1 MRLRRGLML
10 GAAVALGVVVARRT
24 RQSVRADRNLEVA
37 KLGSRVGT
45 DWAAHRARRVFASA
59 ERRDQLD
66 TEFELRSAEQV
77 ASVLG
82 NMKGALMKL
91 GQMASFVDESVP
103 APIREALA
111 QLQQDAPP
119 MSAELAAQ
127 VVEEELGRQPDKV
140 FAEWDPVPIAAAS
153 IGQVHRA
160 MTHDNVAVAVK
171 VQYPGVGDAIRA
183 DLDNTDLLTTM
194 AGTFFAG
201 FDAKPFIAEL
211 RDRLLEEL
219 DYRREAAN
227 QQLFVDFYAGHP
239 FISIPRVIPELSAD
253 RVLVTELADGVRFAE
268 LDGWSQAERDLAG
281 EAIFRF
287 VFRGLY
293 HMHAFN
299 GDPHPG
305 NYLFCPGGRVTFLD
319 FGLVKRFTPSEITMF
334 ERMAKALVLERDV
347 PKYQSVLEEA
357 HVLKPGLPMSE
368 DRIVDYFGYFY
379 EPVMEDRV
387 WTFTTDY
394 ASKAVGRLMPV
405 PGSEFPEMRNFGNLP
420 PAFVLIQRINLGMSA
435 VLAHLDATANWRR
448 IGEEVW
454 PFTNGPASTELGR
467 QEAAWRA
474 TRQ

>member
-1 MRLRRGLML
+1 MVTKRALAG
-10 GAAVALGVVVARRT
+10 GVVGVALGAWLSSRRPA
-24 RQSVRADRNLEVA
+24 SVRRQRNVDVA
-37 KLGSRVGT
+37 KLGSRVGA

-59 ERRDQLD
+59 ERREQLD

-77 ASVLG
+77 VAALG

-91 GQMASFVDESVP
+91 GQMASYVDESVP

-127 VVEEELGRQPDKV
+127 VIEEELRRQPDKI

-160 MTHDNVAVAVK
+160 ITHDDVAVAVK
-171 VQYPGVGDAIRA
+171 VQYPGVDEAIRA
-183 DLDNTDLLTTM
+183 DLDNSAALTNFASM
-194 AGTFFAG
+194 AFPG
-201 FDAKPFIAEL
+201 FDAEPFIAEL
-211 RDRLLEEL
+211 RSRLLEEL
-219 DYRREAAN
+219 DYRREAEN
-227 QQLFVDFYAGHP
+227 QQLFVDFYEGHP
-239 FISIPRVIPELSAD
+239 FIAIPRVVPELSAS
-253 RVLVTELADGVRFAE
+253 RVLTTELAAGARFAE
-268 LDGWSQAERDLAG
+268 LDNWSQDERDLAG

-305 NYLFCPGGRVTFLD
+305 NYLFSPGGRVTFLD
-319 FGLVKRFTPSEITMF
+319 FGLVKRFDPTEITMF
-334 ERMAKALVLERDV
+334 ERMAKALVIERDI
-347 PKYQSVLEEA
+347 PTYKAVLEESG
-357 HVLKPGLPMSE
+357 VLKPGLPMSD

-379 EPVMEDRV
+379 EPVLDDGE

-394 ASKAVGRLMPV
+394 ASQALARLMPM
-405 PGSEFPEMRNFGNLP
+405 PGGEFPEIRSFGNLP

-435 VLAHLDATANWRR
+435 VLAHLHAAGNWRA
-448 IGEEVW
+448 IAEEIW
-454 PFTNGPASTELGR
+454 PFVDGPPSTELGR

-474 TRQ
+474 TR